1 MKCASRLFAV
11 AAIASGVAWSQARAA
26 GYDGKWV
33 VEFDTQ
39 VGSCEHS
46 FAWPLDIVGG
56 RVAGAEGATEAS
68 GFIAPDGLTSL
79 NIKRGADIFRAQGSV
94 KGAAGSGAWS
104 SSTALC
110 GGRWKLIRR

>member
-1 MKCASRLFAV
+1 MIRLALATLLV
-11 AAIASGVAWSQARAA
+11 AASAASVHAA
-26 GYDGKWV
+26 SYDGKWV

-46 FAWPLDIVGG
+46 FDAPLEIVNGK
-56 RVAGAEGATEAS
+56 VAAPDAT

-79 NIKRGADIFRAQGSV
+79 SIKRGADIFRAQGSV
-94 KGAAGSGAWS
+94 KGAAGAGAWS
-104 SSTALC
+104 SNTAYC